1 MIKSTVLL
9 AAISLVV
16 SVAPSAAPASVRC
29 HYSPASR
36 TLSVIASGGSEATI
50 RRAGPE
56 IRVSESFEPRLSCAS
71 VPVTVAGTDSI
82 EALAKVG
89 SSAWIELAGGSFAPG
104 ATPEADGSPEIEF
117 TLSGAD
123 FAEVIGGRGADH
135 FKFLRR
141 DGQNGVNLNADE
153 DDDLD
158 VTVVEK
164 NPAFFVAFNGGG
176 GADMLDAGRNPG
188 PSMFAV
194 GGRGDDTLV
203 AGGRGAILD
212 GEGGRDR
219 IFGSPFS
226 DLINPGRGADLV
238 KARGGRDDLNLGADN
253 ARDRIDCG
261 TGRDGYALPEP
272 IDRLRSCEL
281 DLVR

>member
-1 MIKSTVLL
+1 MVL
-9 AAISLVV
+9 
-16 SVAPSAAPASVRC
+16 VAPSAALGSVQC
-29 HYSPASR
+29 HYSPAR
-36 TLSVIASGGSEATI
+36 LALSVTASGGSEATI

-56 IRVSESFEPRLSCAS
+56 IRVSESFEPPLTCAS
-71 VPVTVAGTDSI
+71 VPVTVTGVDSI
-82 EALAKVG
+82 EVIAKVD
-89 SSAWIELAGGSFAPG
+89 SSAWIELAGGPFAPG
-104 ATPEADGSPEIEF
+104 ATAEADGSPEIEF

-135 FKFLRR
+135 FKFLRC
-141 DGQNGVNLNADE
+141 DGHNGVNLNANE
-153 DDDLD
+153 DNDLD

-176 GADMLDAGRNPG
+176 GADLLDAGRNPG

-194 GGRGDDTLV
+194 GGTGDDTLI
-203 AGGRGAILD
+203 AGGREAILL
-212 GEGGRDR
+212 GEAGRDR
-219 IFGSPFS
+219 IFGSPVG

-238 KARGGRDDLNLGADN
+238 KARGGADALNLGPDH

-261 TGRDGYALPEP
+261 PGRDGFALPDP
-272 IDRLRSCEL
+272 LDRLRSCEI